1 MEWHIITGEYPPDLG
16 GVSDY
21 TYQISQELA
30 KAGDTVHVWTPANES
45 KALPQNRPEVHVVP
59 RGFGWHW
66 LRELNRRLKSYS
78 APRNLLIQY
87 VPHMYGWKSMNLAFC
102 LWICSQRKQKVF
114 IMFHEVAFPFRRG
127 QPHRHNLLAVV
138 HRLMASAILRSVR
151 HSFTSTESY
160 LTLLRA
166 LGSNKTPIDM
176 LRICSNVPPES
187 FQSVDPIAV
196 EGNGPN
202 GLFTIGVFSSFGA
215 AICRLLEP
223 VIRHVLENPRMSVL
237 LIGPAGEFHASL
249 VSEYPEAARRIKST
263 GRLHVTQVGGHM
275 RSCDVLTR
283 GVSFNLEQGVA
294 RSHGTR
300 YRQNRPSRAGVARP
314 WEARGISRP
323 GRLSTG
329 RSWVGYM

>member
-1 MEWHIITGEYPPDLG
+1 
-16 GVSDY
+16 
-21 TYQISQELA
+21 
-30 KAGDTVHVWTPANES
+30 
-45 KALPQNRPEVHVVP
+45 
-59 RGFGWHW
+59 
-66 LRELNRRLKSYS
+66 
-78 APRNLLIQY
+78 
-87 VPHMYGWKSMNLAFC
+87 
-102 LWICSQRKQKVF
+102 
-114 IMFHEVAFPFRRG
+114 MFHEVAFPFRRG

-275 RSCDVLTR
+275 RSCDVLLQLYP
-283 GVSFNLEQGVA
+283 GGASA
-294 RSHGTR
+294 
-300 YRQNRPSRAGVARP
+300 
-314 WEARGISRP
+314 ARGTLIGALASGIPVVTTAGPATDRLLSDRKTILFSGETP
-323 GRLSTG
+323 RSIRSALELLMVNRALGRELGSAAQHLYEESFQPAAIVSQLRNVMSTCENG
-329 RSWVGYM
+329 GALNPESKASPQLESH